1 MFVPFVHAFKP
12 VHFDVVPD
20 TLPDQIIHI
29 FHFPS
34 NKWISKYGIHHKLAG
49 SRTRI
54 GAITALQNGN
64 YSSGS
69 LLQIRDTPTT
79 TDYPEPAIPSSP
91 PLSSSSSSIFQN
103 GMLLFIYQTWKL
115 RTDADDRALEDIFHL
130 MNDID
135 ADAFIYIFI
144 YKYMFLKYNSTPGLL
159 KRMEVG
165 WEDGRQRER
174 GGGKG
179 GREGEESYFRP
190 SSRRHFQLVLT
201 LTLHID
207 GKYFIYWSNHCLD
220 DYRRDCSYQW
230 LRNCTGKA
238 LERHWKGTRRA
249 LANMKNGMGGAWVE
263 ENNKRRPS
271 LDNCKLEP
279 ERHGKANRGKL
290 TNNRSNYTRSITI
303 IKLQQIGNN
312 FRRAVWGLRDI
323 REERPETLRI
333 QTNNRYSLSRRKN
346 ALRSRWS
353 CKNARICGTRTCGGA
368 PITAPIQPEPIE
380 IECVTYL
387 IHQTLVIVP
396 QNRPAKSARKID
408 RPPPSAGMM
417 TGLPPPLE
425 NAQRFRYSL
434 VVYYYYYFVFF
445 RIEFTAHHSQ
455 S

>member
-1 MFVPFVHAFKP
+1 MHLFIYSYINICFWSITRHPGCWRGWRQGEKMGDREKEEEGREGGRGRRVI
-12 VHFDVVPD
+12 FDRLPD
-20 TLPDQIIHI
+20 VTSNSCWLWRCTSMANISFTDQIIALMI
-29 FHFPS
+29 
-34 NKWISKYGIHHKLAG
+34 IVE
-49 SRTRI
+49 
-54 GAITALQNGN
+54 TAV
-64 YSSGS
+64 
-69 LLQIRDTPTT
+69 I
-79 TDYPEPAIPSSP
+79 
-91 PLSSSSSSIFQN
+91 
-103 GMLLFIYQTWKL
+103 
-115 RTDADDRALEDIFHL
+115 
-130 MNDID
+130 ND
-135 ADAFIYIFI
+135 
-144 YKYMFLKYNSTPGLL
+144 
-159 KRMEVG
+159 
-165 WEDGRQRER
+165 WE
-174 GGGKG
+174 
-179 GREGEESYFRP
+179 
-190 SSRRHFQLVLT
+190 
-201 LTLHID
+201 I
-207 GKYFIYWSNHCLD
+207 
-220 DYRRDCSYQW
+220 
-230 LRNCTGKA
+230 A